1 MIRASTNS
9 DEIIIWA
16 RMPTSSSRYFMRAH
30 IIPRNESH
38 TAVYAYPTGL
48 HLTLRVHARTY
59 HELRLYGPYTTR
71 VLDHLS
77 LNFGRT
83 TPHHATGAVYLLWT
97 EYKPKVT

>member
-9 DEIIIWA
+9 DEISSEIIIWA

-59 HELRLYGPYTTR
+59 QTKTI
-71 VLDHLS
+71 
-77 LNFGRT
+77 RT
-83 TPHHATGAVYLLWT
+83 VHN
-97 EYKPKVT
+97 